1 MTTKPRFQ
9 FYSERIFAR
18 ASRPVEARLRKSL
31 TETRTWTARDIVA
44 EINRDDGHYSHVG
57 SEAQP
62 PVPIYGYAPE
72 RLHEYIDA
80 LEVLASHQVETYT
93 RRGKTHTR
101 GMKST
106 TPILLAA
113 VASYPEP
120 SMENTPELRKWIGLV
135 VEFAKMRFKKKLSS
149 IVLHLDEGFAHLHI
163 LCQNGGAPVGG
174 LNGLHM
180 GHAAAAAEPVKSLRG
195 EAYRSGCS
203 AALDLFHLH
212 VGSAMKWKRMSPSP
226 RPRLGRA
233 KAMRERQAEIEAME
247 ADLKARAQRVV
258 AAEAA
263 LEARAA
269 KVNASW
275 AQVGEAAEKL
285 TVLRDAIKDQ
295 SALEGRMDMIR
306 RGQMDEDNPLF

>member
-1 MTTKPRFQ
+1 M
-9 FYSERIFAR
+9 
-18 ASRPVEARLRKSL
+18 
-31 TETRTWTARDIVA
+31 
-44 EINRDDGHYSHVG
+44 
-57 SEAQP
+57 
-62 PVPIYGYAPE
+62 
-72 RLHEYIDA
+72 
-80 LEVLASHQVETYT
+80 
-93 RRGKTHTR
+93 
-101 GMKST
+101 
-106 TPILLAA
+106 
-113 VASYPEP
+113 
-120 SMENTPELRKWIGLV
+120 
-135 VEFAKMRFKKKLSS
+135 
-149 IVLHLDEGFAHLHI
+149 
-163 LCQNGGAPVGG
+163 
-174 LNGLHM
+174 
-180 GHAAAAAEPVKSLRG
+180 
-195 EAYRSGCS
+195 
-203 AALDLFHLH
+203 DLFHLH

>member
-1 MTTKPRFQ
+1 MTTKPRAQ
-9 FYSERIFAR
+9 FYSERVFAR
-18 ASRPVEARLRKSL
+18 ASRPIDARLRKDPS
-31 TETRTWTARDIVA
+31 ESRTWTTRDIVA
-44 EINRDDGHYSHVG
+44 EILRDDGHFSHVG
-57 SEAQP
+57 SDAQP

-80 LEVLASHQVETYT
+80 LEVLASRQVETYT

-101 GMKST
+101 AMKST

-120 SMENTPELRKWIGLV
+120 SMENTPELGKWIGLV

-203 AALDLFHLH
+203 AALDLFHAS
-212 VGSAMKWKRMSPSP
+212 VSAHMGWARMSTAP
-226 RPRLGRA
+226 RPRVGRA
-233 KAMRERQAEIEAME
+233 KALRERQAELESME
-247 ADLKARAQRVV
+247 ADLKARAQRV
-258 AAEAA
+258 ALAEAELQA
-263 LEARAA
+263 KAA

-275 AQVGEAAEKL
+275 RVLGESAEKL
-285 TVLRDAIKDQ
+285 NALRDAIRDQ
-295 SALEGRMDMIR
+295 GALEARMRALQD
-306 RGQMDEDNPLF
+306 DDSNPLL